1 MMVLTKTKYKLW
13 VKIRKACTLLA
24 DATVVILLGL
34 GYAENS
40 LGILICRIGI
50 SAILETINIFLTP
63 IE

>member
-1 MMVLTKTKYKLW
+1 MTITKRKYQLW

-40 LGILICRIGI
+40 LPILVSRVLV

-63 IE
+63 EEK